1 MNQIEKAIAFATKA
15 HAGQFRKGTDRHYI
29 LHAIETMIIAMR
41 LYLDDDAIAAAVLHD
56 VVENTSVT
64 LRRIEKE
71 FGPRVADLVDS
82 VTEDKMKKLPPEA
95 TWRAR
100 KWQMIF
106 RLRKA
111 DRDTLGICLADNLSN
126 LRELNRDYE
135 IIGDE
140 IWERFNQKDKAMQ
153 AWYYKEIRDIVKQ
166 KYEYEYY
173 EEMEEYADL
182 IYPLFNQKEHFWE

>member
-15 HAGQFRKGTDRHYI
+15 HAGQFRKGTDRPYI

-140 IWERFNQKDKAMQ
+140 IWERFNQK
-153 AWYYKEIRDIVKQ
+153 
-166 KYEYEYY
+166 
-173 EEMEEYADL
+173 EMKFGSDSTRRTRL
-182 IYPLFNQKEHFWE
+182 CRPGTTRRSGILSNKNMNTNTMRKWKNTPI

>member
-1 MNQIEKAIAFATKA
+1 MNQIEKAIAFAAKA
-15 HAGQFRKGTDRHYI
+15 HAGQIRKGTNRPYI
-29 LHAIETMIIAMR
+29 LHAIETMVIAMR
-41 LYLDDDAIAAAVLHD
+41 LYLREDAIAAAVLHD

-64 LRRIEKE
+64 LGRIEKE

-111 DRDTLGICLADNLSN
+111 DWDTLGICLADNLSN

>member
-1 MNQIEKAIAFATKA
+1 MNQIEKAIAFAAKA
-15 HAGQFRKGTDRHYI
+15 HAGQVRKGTNRPYI
-29 LHAIETMIIAMR
+29 LHAIETMVIAMR
-41 LYLDDDAIAAAVLHD
+41 LYLREDAIAAAVLHD

-64 LRRIEKE
+64 LGRIEKE

-82 VTEDKMKKLPPEA
+82 VTEEKMKKLPPEA

>member
-15 HAGQFRKGTDRHYI
+15 HAGQFRKGTDRPYI
-29 LHAIETMIIAMR
+29 LHAIETMTIAMR
-41 LYLDDDAIAAAVLHD
+41 LFLDDDVITAAVLHD

-71 FGPRVADLVDS
+71 FGPRVTALVDS

-95 TWRAR
+95 TWWAR

-106 RLRKA
+106 HLRKA
-111 DRDTLGICLADNLSN
+111 DSDTLGICLADNLSN

-182 IYPLFNQKEHFWE
+182 IYLLFNQKEHFWE

>member
-1 MNQIEKAIAFATKA
+1 MNQIEKAIAFAAKA
-15 HAGQFRKGTDRHYI
+15 HAGQFRKGTDRPYI
-29 LHAIETMIIAMR
+29 LHAIETMVIAMR
-41 LYLDDDAIAAAVLHD
+41 LYLREDAIAAAVLHD

-64 LRRIEKE
+64 LGRIEKE

>member
-15 HAGQFRKGTDRHYI
+15 HAGQFRKGTDRPYI
-29 LHAIETMIIAMR
+29 LHAIETMVIAMR
-41 LYLDDDAIAAAVLHD
+41 LQLDDDAIAASVLHD

-71 FGPRVADLVDS
+71 FGPRVAALVDS
-82 VTEDKMKKLPPEA
+82 VSEDKMKKHPPEA

-100 KWQMIF
+100 KWKMIF
-106 RLRKA
+106 RMRKA

-126 LRELNRDYE
+126 LRELNRDHD

-153 AWYYKEIRDIVKQ
+153 AWYYKEIEDIVSKE
-166 KYEYEYY
+166 YEYEYC
-173 EEMEEYADL
+173 EEMEEYTVL
-182 IYPLFNQKEHFWE
+182 TYPLF